1 MAQLPQPP
9 NVQVVDQA
17 LQALAVELPYFLNL
31 PAMAHSQA
39 LLQQMVQ
46 SFNDINAHIN
56 RLDNWVQKVQQ
67 SIADLQHQSKLL

>member
-9 NVQVVDQA
+9 NMQVVDQA